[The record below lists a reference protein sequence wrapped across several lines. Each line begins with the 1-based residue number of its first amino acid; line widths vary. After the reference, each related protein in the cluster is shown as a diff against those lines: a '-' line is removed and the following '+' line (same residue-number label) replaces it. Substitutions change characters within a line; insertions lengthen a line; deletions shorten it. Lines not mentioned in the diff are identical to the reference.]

1 MMAVL
6 ELYRIQNWRIY
17 TTIYDVISYIKSCF
31 RTLSNS
37 KLKNKDFI
45 YYKNTSKIPFT
56 MQNYKNIHNFANF
69 SVKCLQK
76 PFFFCN
82 FASILKDIH
91 NKDYS
96 VVKTSKVACG
106 LSGVHVAF
114 FIQLCWRSFLSF
126 SPSVNWRCT
135 STCLSRY
142 LDMTFGAYNQRIWGV
157 WVRNPLNKRY
167 CWYSVGGI
175 SGLSQLIYKVS

>member
-1 MMAVL
+1 M
-6 ELYRIQNWRIY
+6 
-17 TTIYDVISYIKSCF
+17 ISYIKSCF